1 MRQAWNDLP
10 LVMMTIGH
18 GAPSDGCSQGKLL
31 SLGVFAGGAGL
42 EQMTEEEGKAD
53 ILKLDMAKNGHCD
66 SKP

>member
-1 MRQAWNDLP
+1 MALHLMAAARKNYFR
-10 LVMMTIGH
+10 
-18 GAPSDGCSQGKLL
+18 CC
-31 SLGVFAGGAGL
+31 VFAGGAGL